1 MYERGNAPM
10 CTVLLSGGLFVDVST
25 FVLLCLFCMCC
36 AAHGKREGRL
46 EKRGEGGKQ
55 SLSATSYERCFI

>member
-10 CTVLLSGGLFVDVST
+10 CTVLLSGGLFVVVST

-46 EKRGEGGKQ
+46 EKHGEGGKQ
-55 SLSATSYERCFI
+55 SMSANSYERSFL